1 MQANKRLTPAT
12 SLTATAVYRN
22 LNITT
27 VAVALEKYQQ
37 VKEQL
42 LIDCQMQ
49 WVLLSVLR
57 KQLLVSYFIVLWII
71 SLLGSCK
78 VQDTNKTA
86 VTLVLQL
93 FMTHTC
99 N

>member
-12 SLTATAVYRN
+12 PLTATAVNWN

-49 WVLLSVLR
+49 WVLLVLR
-57 KQLLVSYFIVLWII
+57 KQLLASYFIVLWII
-71 SLLGSCK
+71 SLLGSCT

-93 FMTHTC
+93 FMTHAC

>member
-12 SLTATAVYRN
+12 PLTATALYRN

-27 VAVALEKYQQ
+27 VAAALEKYQQ

-49 WVLLSVLR
+49 WVLLALR

-71 SLLGSCK
+71 SLPGSCT

-93 FMTHTC
+93 NMTHAC

>member
-12 SLTATAVYRN
+12 PLTATAVYRN

-49 WVLLSVLR
+49 WVLLVLR

-71 SLLGSCK
+71 SLLGSCT
-78 VQDTNKTA
+78 VQDTNKSA

-93 FMTHTC
+93 FMTHA
-99 N
+99 

>member
-1 MQANKRLTPAT
+1 MQANKWLTPAT
-12 SLTATAVYRN
+12 PLTATAVYRN

-49 WVLLSVLR
+49 WVLLVLR

-71 SLLGSCK
+71 SLLGSCT
-78 VQDTNKTA
+78 VQDTNKSA

-93 FMTHTC
+93 FMTHA
-99 N
+99 

>member
-12 SLTATAVYRN
+12 PLTATALYTN

-27 VAVALEKYQQ
+27 VAAALEKYQQ

-49 WVLLSVLR
+49 RGLPGR
-57 KQLLVSYFIVLWII
+57 
-71 SLLGSCK
+71 CT

-93 FMTHTC
+93 NMTHVC

>member
-12 SLTATAVYRN
+12 PLTATAVYRN

-49 WVLLSVLR
+49 WVLLVLR

-71 SLLGSCK
+71 SLLGSCTI
-78 VQDTNKTA
+78 QDTNKSA

-93 FMTHTC
+93 FMTHA
-99 N
+99 

>member
-12 SLTATAVYRN
+12 PLTATAVYRN

-49 WVLLSVLR
+49 WVLLVLR

-71 SLLGSCK
+71 SLLGSCT
-78 VQDTNKTA
+78 VQDTNKSA

-93 FMTHTC
+93 FMTHAW

>member
-12 SLTATAVYRN
+12 PLTATAVYRN

-49 WVLLSVLR
+49 WVLLVLR

-71 SLLGSCK
+71 SLFGSCT

-93 FMTHTC
+93 FMTHAC

>member
-12 SLTATAVYRN
+12 PLTATAVYRN

-49 WVLLSVLR
+49 WVLLVLR

-71 SLLGSCK
+71 SLLGSCTI
-78 VQDTNKTA
+78 QDTNKSA

-93 FMTHTC
+93 FMTHAW